1 MISGIQLLLR
11 LSAKLEGRLT
21 LWERRCFSGAR
32 FEDVAVTTESVD
44 VRGEGHL
51 VNVTDA
57 NWDYLLCVD
66 NQ

>member
-1 MISGIQLLLR
+1 M
-11 LSAKLEGRLT
+11 
-21 LWERRCFSGAR
+21 
-32 FEDVAVTTESVD
+32 TTESVD